1 MMSRLEASSLSAKGG
16 VWCPPAPIFPRHVP
30 GHRGMDTPGRGSAK
44 WALSCGLRTSLTT
57 CSLLAALVFGHCHA
71 ACGILVP
78 WAGIKLG
85 SWQWMHLVLTT
96 GPRGNF
102 SYPFLSDYSPSLNIL
117 YCFLH
122 KTALPVNTV
131 LLTSQGKC
139 TAIRSFSLRLIIL
152 YPCTFKSSSI
162 IPATDCF
169 HPKPIKHNHSSMHT
183 CLRFM
188 CLKSGYLD
196 LHKQA

>member
-1 MMSRLEASSLSAKGG
+1 MNANENECTIYSKHLEIQGKFPLYSSFHRSCHVTNLHSLKRLFFSFF
-16 VWCPPAPIFPRHVP
+16 WP
-30 GHRGMDTPGRGSAK
+30 
-44 WALSCGLRTSLTT
+44 
-57 CSLLAALVFGHCHA
+57 CHA

-85 SWQWMHLVLTT
+85 VWQWMHLVLTT
-96 GPRGNF
+96 GPRGN
-102 SYPFLSDYSPSLNIL
+102 SPYPFLSDYSPSLNIL

-122 KTALPVNTV
+122 KTTLPVNTV

-139 TAIRSFSLRLIIL
+139 TAMPSFSLRLIIL
-152 YPCTFKSSSI
+152 YPCTFKSRSI
-162 IPATDCF
+162 ILATDCF
-169 HPKPIKHNHSSMHT
+169 HPKPTKDNHSSMHT

-196 LHKQA
+196 LHQQAEQ